1 LRNLQRLGLSDR
13 KQFEPVKATARH
25 GDGMRGSVP
34 RAADLYP
41 PNVVPAQDG
50 NGRPGTSGA
59 GQKLN
64 HSKPMPRPA
73 SHRKSQHLFD
83 HWKQVQRR
91 LAAAKHLALFLDFDG
106 TLAPLR
112 PRPADARLDESTRA
126 LLRRL
131 ARSPSITL
139 CIISGRRRADLQK
152 RVNVRRAIYL
162 GLHGWER
169 DTGAR
174 SAIAARGFLASARRL
189 LTQRLSDLPHIWVGD
204 KGPCF
209 EVHYNGASGATIR
222 EARTIIRDVLRPLKK
237 ETRVLRGRKVWE
249 VLPREIEGKGA
260 AVRAL
265 LAEFPRPVLAIY
277 IGDDTSDESAFQALH
292 DGITVRVGRRRRTRA
307 HFELRNPEEV
317 SSFLQRLEAEVA

>member
-1 LRNLQRLGLSDR
+1 MRNLLKFALSDR
-13 KQFEPVKATARH
+13 KQFEPVKVATEWH
-25 GDGMRGSVP
+25 GGGTGGSVP
-34 RAADLYP
+34 HAAGAYP
-41 PNVVPAQDG
+41 PGIMSAPNG
-50 NGRPGTSGA
+50 NGRSKVVGQNSNDSAPAPGA
-59 GQKLN
+59 AAHHKC
-64 HSKPMPRPA
+64 
-73 SHRKSQHLFD
+73 
-83 HWKQVQRR
+83 
-91 LAAAKHLALFLDFDG
+91 LAAARHLALFLDFDG

-112 PRPADARLDESTRA
+112 SRPADARLDEATRA

-131 ARSPSITL
+131 ARLPSITL

-174 SAIAARGFLASARRL
+174 SAIAARGLLAPARRL
-189 LTQRLSDLPHIWVGD
+189 LTKRLSGLPHVWVGD

-209 EVHYNGASGATIR
+209 EVHYNGAPGATVHKARAIVR
-222 EARTIIRDVLRPLKK
+222 EVLRPLQKHA
-237 ETRVLRGRKVWE
+237 RVLPGRKVWE

-277 IGDDTSDESAFQALH
+277 IGDDTSDESAFQVLH
-292 DGITVRVGRRRRTRA
+292 DGITVRVGRPRRTRA

-317 SSFLQRLEAEVA
+317 SSFLQKVEGEVA